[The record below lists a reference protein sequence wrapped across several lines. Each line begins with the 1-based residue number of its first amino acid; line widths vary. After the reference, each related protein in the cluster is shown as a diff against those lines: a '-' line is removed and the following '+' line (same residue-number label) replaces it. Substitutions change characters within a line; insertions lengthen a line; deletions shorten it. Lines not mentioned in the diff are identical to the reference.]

1 MGIPWE
7 RGVAKATV
15 FKGKYGVKLR
25 FPEGWGGCKPKD
37 TVGGEGGNG
46 YFLEPCI
53 VDKDTMFSLA
63 NLQMIF

>member
-37 TVGGEGGNG
+37 TVGGEGGM
-46 YFLEPCI
+46 
-53 VDKDTMFSLA
+53 D
-63 NLQMIF
+63 IF